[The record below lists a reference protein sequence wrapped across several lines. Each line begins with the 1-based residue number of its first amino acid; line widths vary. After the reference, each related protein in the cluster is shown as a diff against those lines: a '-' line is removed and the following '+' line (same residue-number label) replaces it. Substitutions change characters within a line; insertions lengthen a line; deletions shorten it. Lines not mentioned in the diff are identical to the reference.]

1 MRRRNRALFV
11 IIMLLL
17 CTFLFVG
24 IHLLHKADDKTDI
37 RSEEND
43 TDIARAEEEQYSDWR
58 LILVNASHKIP
69 ENYEITLLELS
80 NGRRVDERIYPDLQ
94 DMFDDARAQGVYPK
108 VGEGY
113 RTSEEQEELLE
124 DKILAFEAEG
134 HSHSQAVT
142 MAKEWV
148 AEPGTSEHELGLAVD
163 INVADGEESWD
174 VYTWLAD
181 NAYKYGFILRYP
193 KGKESITGID
203 YEPWHYRYVGREAAA
218 NMYNLGLT
226 LEEYLQKD

>member
-17 CTFLFVG
+17 CTSLFVG

-37 RSEEND
+37 SSEEND
-43 TDIARAEEEQYSDWR
+43 TDVVRDEEEPYRDWR

-69 ENYEITLLELS
+69 ENYEITLIELF

-94 DMFDDARAQGVYPK
+94 EMFDAARADGVNPE

-113 RTSEEQEELLE
+113 RTSAEQEELLE
-124 DKILAFEAEG
+124 NKIRAFEAEG
-134 HSHSQAVT
+134 YSHSQAAV

-148 AEPGTSEHELGLAVD
+148 AEPGTSEHELGLALD
-163 INVADGEESWD
+163 INAADGEEPWD

-181 NAYKYGFILRYP
+181 NAYNYGFILRYP
-193 KGKESITGID
+193 KGKETITGIE

-218 NMYNLGLT
+218 DMYHQGLT
-226 LEEYLQKD
+226 LEEYLRED